1 MTKDRETHVA
11 ILKALDEAKD
21 RFPGL
26 SVGLLLLE
34 AVNER
39 EPQLA
44 TELRYTSDDMLLTA
58 LISYINRHAKLA
70 ELLQ

>member
-21 RFPGL
+21 RFPDL
-26 SVGLLLLE
+26 TVGLLVDEAIRAHERGELERRYISDDTLLE
-34 AVNER
+34 
-39 EPQLA
+39 
-44 TELRYTSDDMLLTA
+44 A
-58 LISYINRHAKLA
+58 LISYISKHAKLV

>member
-21 RFPGL
+21 RFPAL
-26 SVGLLLLE
+26 TVGLLVDEAIRAHARGELERRYISDDTLLE
-34 AVNER
+34 
-39 EPQLA
+39 
-44 TELRYTSDDMLLTA
+44 A
-58 LISYINRHAKLA
+58 LISYISKHAKLA

>member
-21 RFPGL
+21 RFPDL
-26 SVGLLLLE
+26 TVGLLVDEAIRAHERGEPERRYISDDTLLE
-34 AVNER
+34 
-39 EPQLA
+39 
-44 TELRYTSDDMLLTA
+44 A
-58 LISYINRHAKLA
+58 LISYISKHAKLV